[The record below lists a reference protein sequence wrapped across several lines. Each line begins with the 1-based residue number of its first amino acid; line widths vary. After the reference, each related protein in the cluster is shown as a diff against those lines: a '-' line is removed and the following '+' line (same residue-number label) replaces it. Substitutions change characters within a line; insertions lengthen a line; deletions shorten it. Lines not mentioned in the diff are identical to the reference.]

1 MHSYLVVL
9 HIVVLVT
16 VVGWLAVELRQ
27 GRRQRADA
35 RNADSGSYRVVK
47 IFGAAGVLAA
57 VAASRL
63 VPAAAIDPRA
73 VPATLG
79 LLFLWAGIALR
90 LWCFRTL
97 GAYFTFRVQTSADQV
112 VVSTGPYRV
121 LRHPSYA
128 AILLVLIG
136 IGLLY
141 ANWLSLALIV
151 GVSFIG
157 TLHRIRV
164 EERELERDL
173 GDRYRVFA
181 ATRKR
186 IIPFVW

>member
-1 MHSYLVVL
+1 MHFSLVVL
-9 HIVVLVT
+9 QLVVLIT
-16 VVGWLAVELRQ
+16 LVGWLVIELRQ
-27 GRRQRADA
+27 GRQRRADA
-35 RNADSGSYRVVK
+35 RNADAGSYRVVK
-47 IFGAAGVLAA
+47 IFGIAGLLGA

-63 VPAAAIDPRA
+63 VPAAAIHPQA
-73 VPATLG
+73 VPATIG
-79 LLFLWAGIALR
+79 LVILWAGIALR
-90 LWCFRTL
+90 LWCFRAL
-97 GAYFTFRVQTSADQV
+97 GRYFTFRVQTSPDQG

-157 TLHRIRV
+157 TLNRIRV

-173 GDRYRVFA
+173 GDRYREFA